1 METRAVITRYYEL
14 ANAGDWNAW
23 TDLFATDQVMD
34 EQVAG
39 HIEGREA
46 LRKVVNG
53 FPDLFASFQNV
64 PKHIIVEGGE
74 AAAVS
79 HIVATTPKGG
89 RIEVDV
95 MNYFRVSDGLI
106 TYMSNYHDTV
116 PVTAALSNG
125 S

>member
-1 METRAVITRYYEL
+1 MDTRAVIKRYYEL
-14 ANAGDWNAW
+14 ANSGAW
-23 TDLFATDQVMD
+23 DAWADLFAVDQVMD

-39 HIEGREA
+39 HIEGREP
-46 LRKVVNG
+46 LRKVVRG
-53 FPDLFASFQNV
+53 FPNMFASFQNV
-64 PKHIIVEGGE
+64 PKHILVDGDE

-79 HIVATTPKGG
+79 HIVATTPKGA

-95 MNYFRVSDGLI
+95 MNYFRVTDGQI

-116 PVTAALSNG
+116 PVTAALAEG